1 MGKLAEIS
9 KNPLKKFNGLSIG
22 KKIGYSMLILSVVTA
37 MLFLFVYTTSTK
49 YSVLYSNLDSTD
61 SKTVLDKLTALKEPN
76 KVQGNSILVPT
87 KDVDNLKLQLAT
99 SLTNGSKGYELFDTS
114 SPFGMTDQQMTI
126 EYQRAIEGE
135 LERTLKG
142 FSQVDGARVHL
153 VMQQDSAF
161 VQDSTPSTASVT
173 LKLKTGNQLGKD
185 QVKAIVALISGSVKN
200 LKKENVHIVDDKMN
214 LLTSNLFSSDAGSQA
229 LDAAS
234 ATANQ
239 LKEKTDYE
247 NLLKQKILEIVQPVA
262 SNGNVKVT
270 VNADMD
276 FNAQQINATVANS
289 NGAKVSEKITDNSS
303 INGGAANKGVSG
315 TVDSNVNPGS
325 VSYST
330 GTNAG
335 TSSTTNKE
343 TTTNYDNGKTETK
356 TIVAPGKI
364 LRLTASV
371 MLDAGLSDADK
382 ATLTNSIGSAIG
394 FDTSRNDVISVAA
407 MKFNTSG
414 TAAVTSDLNAI
425 NAANQ
430 KQIKDKLLQHIGIAA
445 GFSIVMLILAL
456 SLRKRG
462 SKKENAIEGLEEGG
476 LNVLIGDEIMPK
488 EPRTAVIYDAIDF
501 EPKNQ
506 NTHLENEIKK
516 YAKEKPDQV
525 SDIVKAWLADEER

>member
-1 MGKLAEIS
+1 MGKLAERLRNLFERF
-9 KNPLKKFNGLSIG
+9 KGLSLG
-22 KKIGYSMLILSVVTA
+22 KKIGYSMLVLAVVVA
-37 MLFLFVYTTSTK
+37 ILFLSLLTTSTK
-49 YSVLYSNLDSTD
+49 YTTLFSNLDATD
-61 SKTVLDKLTALKEPN
+61 SKLVLDKLTALKEPN
-76 KVQGNSILVPT
+76 KVQGTAILVPT
-87 KDVDNLKLQLAT
+87 KDVDNLRLQLAP
-99 SLTNGSKGYELFDTS
+99 SLTNGSKGFELFDTS

-173 LKLKTGNQLGKD
+173 LKLKTGNELAKD

-200 LKKENVHIVDDKMN
+200 LKKENIQIVDDKMK
-214 LLTSNLFSSDAGSQA
+214 LLTNNLFSTDGVSQS

-247 NLLKQKILEIVQPVA
+247 NILKQKILEIVQPIA

-276 FNAQQINATVANS
+276 FNSQQIDSTVVNA
-289 NGAKVSEKITDNSS
+289 NGAKVSEKITDNTS
-303 INGGAANKGVSG
+303 INGGAANTAISG

-325 VSYST
+325 VSYPT
-330 GTNAG
+330 GTTTGN
-335 TSSTTNKE
+335 SSTTNKE

-356 TIVAPGKI
+356 TIVAPGKV

-371 MLDAGLSDADK
+371 MLDAGLSDTDK

-394 FDTSRNDVISVAA
+394 FDASRNDVVSVAA
-407 MKFNTSG
+407 MKFNTTG
-414 TAAVTSDLNAI
+414 ADAIAKDIAAISL
-425 NAANQ
+425 ANQ
-430 KQIKDKLLQHIGIAA
+430 KQIQQKLYQNVGIAA
-445 GFSIVMLILAL
+445 GLFIVMFIVAL
-456 SLRKRG
+456 SFRKR
-462 SKKENAIEGLEEGG
+462 KNKNPIEGLEEGG
-476 LNVLIGDEIMPK
+476 LNVLIGDEIEPK
-488 EPRTAVIYDAIDF
+488 EADPVIIFDPIDF

-506 NTHLENEIKK
+506 NTHLENEIRK

>member
-1 MGKLAEIS
+1 MGKLAER
-9 KNPLKKFNGLSIG
+9 LKSLFEKFKGLSLG
-22 KKIGYSMLILSVVTA
+22 KKISYSMLILVVVVA
-37 MLFLFVYTTSTK
+37 ILSLSLYTTTTK
-49 YSVLYSNLDSTD
+49 YSILFSNLDPTD
-61 SKTVLDKLTALKEPN
+61 SKTVLDKLTALKESN
-76 KVQGNSILVPT
+76 KVQGTSILVPA
-87 KDVDNLKLQLAT
+87 KDVDNLRLQLAP
-99 SLTNGSKGYELFDTS
+99 SLTDGSKGFELFDAG

-173 LKLKTGNQLGKD
+173 LKLKPGNDLSKD

-200 LKKENVHIVDDKMN
+200 LKKENIQVVDDKMK
-214 LLTSNLFSSDAGSQA
+214 LLTSNLFSADDGSQVV
-229 LDAAS
+229 DAAS

-247 NLLKQKILEIVQPVA
+247 NILKQKILEIVQPVA
-262 SNGNVKVT
+262 SKGNVKVT

-276 FNAQQINATVANS
+276 FNSQQIASTVVNA

-303 INGGAANKGVSG
+303 VNGGTTNTGVSG

-325 VSYST
+325 VSYPT
-330 GTNAG
+330 GTNTG
-335 TSSTTNKE
+335 TSSTSNKE
-343 TTTNYDNGKTETK
+343 TTTNYDNGRTETK
-356 TIVAPGKI
+356 TIVAPGKV

-382 ATLTNSIGSAIG
+382 ATLTSSIGSAIG
-394 FDTSRNDVISVAA
+394 FDASRNDVVSVAT

-414 TAAVTSDLNAI
+414 SDTVASDLQAI
-425 NAANQ
+425 NIANQ
-430 KQIKDKLLQHIGIAA
+430 KQIQQKLYQNVGIGA
-445 GFSIVMLILAL
+445 GFLIVMFILLL
-456 SLRKRG
+456 SLRKRRA
-462 SKKENAIEGLEEGG
+462 KKETPIEGLEQGG
-476 LNVLIGDEIMPK
+476 LDVLLGDEIMPK
-488 EPRTAVIYDAIDF
+488 EPKPVVIFDPIDF
-501 EPKNQ
+501 ESNNQ
-506 NTHLENEIKK
+506 NTHLESEIRK
-516 YAKEKPDQV
+516 YAKEKPEQV